1 MKNIYSIVLLL
12 LLTSC
17 VTSKITSNKAPD
29 FNEKITKLF
38 IVIKVTDNAKLF
50 FSSFTIKLIASLK
63 ERGIEL
69 KTHYLRPLSL
79 ETEDDINEKIKAYS
93 PNLTM
98 IISQTESRQTV
109 SRFGFGS
116 TGTTTGGTFDVR
128 IFQPS
133 SKNPVWRAN
142 LSVDTSLGLETAAK
156 RANEKL
162 INKLTE
168 DGLLNSI

>member
-1 MKNIYSIVLLL
+1 MKKIYAIVLFL

-38 IVIKVTDNAKLF
+38 IVIKVTENTKYF
-50 FSSFTIKLIASLK
+50 FSSFTTSFIASLK
-63 ERGIEL
+63 ERGIEV
-69 KTHYLRPLSL
+69 KTHYLDPLSL
-79 ETEDDINEKIKAYS
+79 ESESDIDEKITLYN

-98 IISQTESRQTV
+98 IINQTESRQTV
-109 SRFGFGS
+109 SVFGFGA
-116 TGTTTGGTFDVR
+116 TGTTTGGTFDIR

-142 LSVDTSLGLETAAK
+142 LSVDSSLELETAAK
-156 RANEKL
+156 KANKKIIEKL
-162 INKLTE
+162 IE
-168 DGLLNSI
+168 DGLLN